1 VVTAHRGTR
10 ASKASSAS
18 SAVSPTLPAVTVEV
32 VPWAKGRSTPAV
44 AVVTVAVVAD
54 GVEDEDETMRESTQ
68 SAQRDPDDE
77 IGSDDVGLVLQ

>member
-1 VVTAHRGTR
+1 MVTAHRGTR
-10 ASKASSAS
+10 ASKSSSAS
-18 SAVSPTLPAVTVEV
+18 SPTLPAVTAEV
-32 VPWAKGRSTPAV
+32 VPLAKGRSTPAV

-77 IGSDDVGLVLQ
+77 IGSDEVGLVLQ

>member
-1 VVTAHRGTR
+1 
-10 ASKASSAS
+10 
-18 SAVSPTLPAVTVEV
+18 L
-32 VPWAKGRSTPAV
+32 AKGRSTPAV

-77 IGSDDVGLVLQ
+77 IGSDEVGLVLQ